1 MPFVISKL
9 YQLTHVWMNSSNGVH
24 DIKNIRET
32 YDIFA
37 THASRKTC
45 YI

>member
-9 YQLTHVWMNSSNGVH
+9 YQLTHVRMNLSNGVH
-24 DIKNIRET
+24 DIKNVRET
-32 YDIFA
+32 FDIFA
-37 THASRKTC
+37 THASRMTC